1 MKLKKLGNW
10 FSGEEPEKN
19 KPKDQP
25 PPLTKAALTKYQL
38 KIDKL
43 NEDLQSAQKEL
54 AQTKA
59 QLQINQGFQIEL
71 GETQLRL
78 QQTQVELQRYKKELF
93 ERQKQLSTLESE
105 YQSTQQALAKM
116 TAQQDWLKQLKNPV
130 RVVDIKRT
138 IPKGDFETL
147 WGFGISNPTI
157 DTTITTGA
165 ILVKGW
171 VLGKK
176 AKAQTVKVMCRGETL
191 LETKVDRRRPGIAQQ
206 YPDISQA
213 GKSGFEF
220 SLAVTGISETIEL
233 SLEAALKDETIVSLC
248 NFVLKPQNIESKDT

>member
-10 FSGEEPEKN
+10 FSDEEPEKN
-19 KPKDQP
+19 KPNDQP
-25 PPLTKAALTKYQL
+25 PPPTDAALAKYQL

-54 AQTKA
+54 TQTKA

-71 GETQLRL
+71 GETQFRL
-78 QQTQVELQRYKKELF
+78 QQTQVELQRYKKQLF
-93 ERQKQLSTLESE
+93 EQQKQLSTLESE
-105 YQSTQQALAKM
+105 YQSTQQALAN
-116 TAQQDWLKQLKNPV
+116 TIAGQDWLKQLKIPV

-138 IPKGDFETL
+138 ISKGDFETL
-147 WGFGISNPTI
+147 WGFGILSPTI
-157 DTTITTGA
+157 GTTITTGA

-206 YPDISQA
+206 YPDISMA

-220 SLAVTGISETIEL
+220 SLAVTGIAEIIEL

-248 NFVLKPQNIESKDT
+248 NFVLKPQNIEAKDT